1 MGKSESQMDI
11 TEMNSPKQKKKTRW
25 SATEIG
31 LVVVV
36 ILLAI
41 VGITMIIL
49 YATRTDS
56 VCVSSD
62 CVQSAARILENM
74 DLTSEPCKDFYQYA
88 CGGWLKK
95 NIIPETSS
103 RYSNFDI
110 LRDELEVVLKDV
122 LSKENSSDIP
132 AIQKAKTL
140 YRSCVNETAIDLRG
154 GAPLINILRTIND
167 WPVAT
172 DNWDQTYGNNWT
184 VEKSIAQLNSQY
196 GKKVII
202 NLFVGT
208 DDKNSTQHILHIDQ
222 PGLGLPSRDYYEC
235 TGLYK
240 EACSAYVDFM
250 ISVAKLIR
258 SERNLTINETE
269 ISVEMRRVMDLEKE
283 IANATTKSDDRVDP
297 LLLYHKM
304 TFADVQK
311 NFTLENNHQQ
321 FDWLTFVN
329 YIMATVDIRIQ
340 DTEDVIVY
348 APEYLIKL
356 KPILTKYT
364 PRELQNYMSWR
375 YIMDLVNT
383 LSQNYKDTR
392 NTYRKVLYGTTS
404 DTAAWRRC
412 ANYVNG
418 NMENAV
424 GRLYVAAA
432 FAGESKHMVQDMITQ
447 IREVFIKTLDDLSW
461 MDAETKK
468 RAEEKA
474 VAITERIGYP
484 DEIMTD
490 NNKLNNEY
498 KDLNYKEN
506 EYFENIIQNLV
517 FDQKQRLKKLRE
529 KVDKEEWISGAAVV
543 NAFYS
548 ANRNQIVFPAGIL
561 QPPFFSASQSKSL
574 NFGGIGMVIG
584 HEITHGFD
592 DNGRNFNAKG
602 DLVDWWT
609 EDSAKRF
616 KEQSECMVYQYGNF
630 TWDLAGGQHLNGINT
645 LGENI
650 ADNGGIRQAYKAYE
664 NFVKKNGNEKLL
676 PGLDFSHKQL
686 FFLNFA
692 QVWCG
697 TFRPE
702 YAVNAIKTDSHS
714 PGNFRVLGT
723 LQNTPEFSEAFQ
735 CTNTDYMDPKKKCRV
750 W

>member
-1 MGKSESQMDI
+1 MD
-11 TEMNSPKQKKKTRW
+11 P
-25 SATEIG
+25 
-31 LVVVV
+31 
-36 ILLAI
+36 
-41 VGITMIIL
+41 
-49 YATRTDS
+49 
-56 VCVSSD
+56 
-62 CVQSAARILENM
+62 
-74 DLTSEPCKDFYQYA
+74 TSEPCEDFYQYA

-122 LSKENSSDIP
+122 LSKENSSDIS

-154 GAPLINILRTIND
+154 GKPLINILDTIND

-172 DNWDQTYGNNWT
+172 DNWNQTYGSSWT
-184 VEKSIAQLNSQY
+184 AEKSIAQLNSKY
-196 GKKVII
+196 GKRVII

-258 SERNLTINETE
+258 HERNLTINETQ
-269 ISVEMRRVMDLEKE
+269 ISMEMGRIMDLEKE

-311 NFTLENNHQQ
+311 NFTLETNNQQ
-321 FDWLTFVN
+321 FNWLTFVN
-329 YIMATVDIRIQ
+329 NIMTTVEIDIQ
-340 DTEDVIVY
+340 NTEDVIVY

-356 KPILTKYT
+356 KPILVKYT

-375 YIMDLVNT
+375 FIMDLVNT

-392 NTYRKVLYGTTS
+392 STYRKVLYGTTS

-424 GRLYVAAA
+424 GRLYVQAA

-447 IREVFIKTLDDLSW
+447 IREVFIKTLDELSW

-468 RAEEKA
+468 KAEEKA
-474 VAITERIGYP
+474 NSFVSYRMAFFALAARKVRANAKAITERIGYP
-484 DEIMTD
+484 DDIMSD
-490 NNKLNNEY
+490 NDKLDKEY

-529 KVDKEEWISGAAVV
+529 RVDKEEWISGAAVV

-548 ANRNQIVFPAGIL
+548 ANRNQI
-561 QPPFFSASQSKSL
+561 
-574 NFGGIGMVIG
+574 
-584 HEITHGFD
+584 
-592 DNGRNFNAKG
+592 
-602 DLVDWWT
+602 
-609 EDSAKRF
+609 
-616 KEQSECMVYQYGNF
+616 
-630 TWDLAGGQHLNGINT
+630 
-645 LGENI
+645 
-650 ADNGGIRQAYKAYE
+650 
-664 NFVKKNGNEKLL
+664 
-676 PGLDFSHKQL
+676 
-686 FFLNFA
+686 
-692 QVWCG
+692 
-697 TFRPE
+697 
-702 YAVNAIKTDSHS
+702 
-714 PGNFRVLGT
+714 
-723 LQNTPEFSEAFQ
+723 
-735 CTNTDYMDPKKKCRV
+735 
-750 W
+750 